1 MFCPNCGTKLNGNE
15 DFCPNCGTNL
25 SNVKNLNAKQESLSQ
40 PKKTKNTKL
49 LIIVIISLLIV
60 ALVVFILLF
69 TRKKDNSKYGNISK
83 KTEIS
88 YTYTDNNIPKFID
101 GAFSDK
107 KIENSDDVLK
117 ALEDIKETM
126 QFKDI
131 SKELKL
137 TSSDEN
143 NNVTYYKFNQV
154 YNDIPVYSQ
163 NIIVSVDSNKNIT
176 GLSGYY
182 IPNIDLDIKPKKTET
197 EIKDIV
203 LKELGENSN
212 ISSIE
217 LNILADYDKQELV
230 YIVSGYSD
238 TKITE
243 YILNANTG
251 EILNEID
258 MFDYSNVYSYTGV
271 GMNNQTYTISLEEY
285 TDILDNQ
292 KHYKFYDSQRN
303 ISVADYRSI
312 GKIASLLVSAVPGTT
327 PITVDINDNKIEVK
341 DEDKEFIQSAV
352 TAMANYEKI
361 YDYYKNV
368 LGRDSYDNK
377 GSKIII
383 NLGVT
388 AKTFTNDDLNNASW
402 CSLTNQM
409 YIGNWNGKSFSASLD
424 VLGHEFTHGV
434 VSFTADFAGAAK
446 EKDKAFE
453 TGALN
458 EGYADIIGN
467 LIEGKNWTIAESNE
481 ILRSAVNP
489 EEYKNPSSKGGT
501 YYYPDGMLKERTLE
515 QFLKDNDLEDVTDY
529 DNGGV
534 HQNSNVVSHAAYL
547 MYKDGAFSSR
557 EEMAKVWYNSLFMLS
572 SYSNFEDSAL
582 AVIKSAQNLG
592 LSDASIYKI
601 IKAFQ
606 ETNMLEDNDYS
617 LEGTVSSGSE
627 KLNNAK
633 IEVYSYEDNS
643 LITTTNTD
651 NNGKYSI
658 KLPTGTYNIKVT
670 LKDFNEFTTT
680 TIIKG
685 DTTLDIELA
694 NSNNTDNNN
703 CQGKDC
709 VNLTVYFLQG
719 DDSNKLEKN
728 YETYSVPK
736 GAKADVNNLVN
747 AFNKAFKNIS
757 LSTDGKSFYI
767 SVNGFEVEFA
777 WYYKDTNKKFD
788 FNSPLTEDTEIE
800 MKLFNGSID
809 YDSLLDIDGLFN
821 R

>member
-1 MFCPNCGTKLNGNE
+1 
-15 DFCPNCGTNL
+15 
-25 SNVKNLNAKQESLSQ
+25 
-40 PKKTKNTKL
+40 
-49 LIIVIISLLIV
+49 
-60 ALVVFILLF
+60 
-69 TRKKDNSKYGNISK
+69 
-83 KTEIS
+83 
-88 YTYTDNNIPKFID
+88 
-101 GAFSDK
+101 
-107 KIENSDDVLK
+107 
-117 ALEDIKETM
+117 
-126 QFKDI
+126 
-131 SKELKL
+131 
-137 TSSDEN
+137 
-143 NNVTYYKFNQV
+143 
-154 YNDIPVYSQ
+154 
-163 NIIVSVDSNKNIT
+163 
-176 GLSGYY
+176 
-182 IPNIDLDIKPKKTET
+182 
-197 EIKDIV
+197 
-203 LKELGENSN
+203 
-212 ISSIE
+212 
-217 LNILADYDKQELV
+217 
-230 YIVSGYSD
+230 
-238 TKITE
+238 
-243 YILNANTG
+243 
-251 EILNEID
+251 
-258 MFDYSNVYSYTGV
+258 
-271 GMNNQTYTISLEEY
+271 
-285 TDILDNQ
+285 
-292 KHYKFYDSQRN
+292 
-303 ISVADYRSI
+303 
-312 GKIASLLVSAVPGTT
+312 
-327 PITVDINDNKIEVK
+327 
-341 DEDKEFIQSAV
+341 
-352 TAMANYEKI
+352 
-361 YDYYKNV
+361 
-368 LGRDSYDNK
+368 
-377 GSKIII
+377 
-383 NLGVT
+383 
-388 AKTFTNDDLNNASW
+388 
-402 CSLTNQM
+402 M

-747 AFNKAFKNIS
+747 AFNKTFKNIS

-821 R
+821 RW